1 MLAELFPYAHQVF
14 VVFTIIYLL
23 TILGIIAVVVSENR
37 NPVKSLAW
45 VTVLLLVPILG
56 MFLYVFFGRSLKSVH
71 MISRKNRRKLRNSA
85 NYTPV
90 DIDKLGLSN
99 ENMQEV
105 RLVDSLVEPHFFP
118 DNKID
123 VFTTGKEKFD
133 ALEKDLESATKYI
146 HLQYFIFEN
155 DNIGTKIKD
164 ILVRKAHEGVKVR
177 VIYDH
182 VGSFHFNMS
191 FFSDMKKEGIEV
203 YPFLKVTFPEFAN
216 RVNWRNHRKL
226 VVIDGRVG
234 YVGGMN
240 IADRYVTGEKG
251 QPAWRD
257 THLRIEGE
265 AVAGLQYSFAVDW
278 NFMNRELLKETT
290 VHFVPD
296 EEFSDGMQMMTGG
309 PTDLWNNLSFV
320 LLRAIGSAKRRVWIQ
335 TPYFLPNDS
344 LLKALQVASMSK
356 IDVQLMI
363 PRKPDSK
370 LLRYAT
376 YSYVKECLLAGIKI
390 FFYEASMLH
399 SKMVIVD
406 DDFVTTGSTNFDFRS
421 LEHNFECNVLIYGH
435 KFNSRMSAIF
445 EKDKENA
452 KHISLV
458 NWHRRPLGQKVLESL
473 SRLLSPIL

>member
-1 MLAELFPYAHQVF
+1 
-14 VVFTIIYLL
+14 
-23 TILGIIAVVVSENR
+23 
-37 NPVKSLAW
+37 
-45 VTVLLLVPILG
+45 
-56 MFLYVFFGRSLKSVH
+56 
-71 MISRKNRRKLRNSA
+71 
-85 NYTPV
+85 
-90 DIDKLGLSN
+90 
-99 ENMQEV
+99 
-105 RLVDSLVEPHFFP
+105 
-118 DNKID
+118 
-123 VFTTGKEKFD
+123 
-133 ALEKDLESATKYI
+133 
-146 HLQYFIFEN
+146 
-155 DNIGTKIKD
+155 
-164 ILVRKAHEGVKVR
+164 
-177 VIYDH
+177 
-182 VGSFHFNMS
+182 
-191 FFSDMKKEGIEV
+191 MKKEGIEV

-240 IADRYVTGEKG
+240 IADRYVTGENG

-257 THLRIEGE
+257 THLPIEGE

-290 VHFVPD
+290 VHFVPN

-344 LLKALQVASMSK
+344 LLKALQVASLSK

-376 YSYVKECLLAGIKI
+376 YSYVKECLLAGIKV

-421 LEHNFECNVLIYGH
+421 LEHNFECNVLVYGRN
-435 KFNSRMSAIF
+435 FNSRMSAIF
-445 EKDKENA
+445 EDDKENA
-452 KHISLV
+452 KRISLV
-458 NWHRRPLGQKVLESL
+458 NWHRRPLGQKVLESM

>member
-1 MLAELFPYAHQVF
+1 M
-14 VVFTIIYLL
+14 
-23 TILGIIAVVVSENR
+23 N
-37 NPVKSLAW
+37 
-45 VTVLLLVPILG
+45 
-56 MFLYVFFGRSLKSVH
+56 
-71 MISRKNRRKLRNSA
+71 
-85 NYTPV
+85 
-90 DIDKLGLSN
+90 
-99 ENMQEV
+99 
-105 RLVDSLVEPHFFP
+105 
-118 DNKID
+118 
-123 VFTTGKEKFD
+123 
-133 ALEKDLESATKYI
+133 
-146 HLQYFIFEN
+146 IFEN
-155 DNIGTKIKD
+155 
-164 ILVRKAHEGVKVR
+164 
-177 VIYDH
+177 Y
-182 VGSFHFNMS
+182 
-191 FFSDMKKEGIEV
+191 IEV

-290 VHFVPD
+290 VHFKPD
-296 EEFSDGMQMMTGG
+296 ESFTDGMQIMTGG
-309 PTDLWNNLSFV
+309 PNDLWKNLSFV
-320 LLRAIGSAKRRVWIQ
+320 LLRAIGSAKRRVWVQ

-344 LLKALQVASMSK
+344 LLKALQVASLSK

-390 FFYEASMLH
+390 FFYETSMLH
-399 SKMVIVD
+399 SKTVIVD

-421 LEHNFECNVLIYGH
+421 LEHNFECNVLVYGQ
-435 KFNSRMSAIF
+435 KFNSRMAAIF

-458 NWHRRPLGQKVLESL
+458 NWHRRPLGQKVLESM

>member
-1 MLAELFPYAHQVF
+1 MLAEIFPYAHQVF
-14 VVFTIIYLL
+14 VVFTIIYFL
-23 TILGIIAVVVSENR
+23 TILGIIGVVVSENR

-56 MFLYVFFGRSLKSVH
+56 MFIYVFFGRSLKSVH

-90 DIDKLGLSN
+90 DVDSLGLSE
-99 ENMQEV
+99 ENLEEV
-105 RLVDSLVEPHFFP
+105 RLVDSLVEPHYFP

-123 VFTTGKEKFD
+123 IFTNGRDKFA
-133 ALEKDLESATKYI
+133 ALERDLESAKEYI

-155 DNIGTKIKD
+155 DNIGSKIRD

-182 VGSFHFNMS
+182 VGSFHFDMS
-191 FFSDMKKEGIEV
+191 FFSNMKKEGIEV

-240 IADRYVTGEKG
+240 IADRYVSGEKG
-251 QPAWRD
+251 RPAWRD

-290 VHFVPD
+290 VHFGSGK
-296 EEFSDGMQMMTGG
+296 EFADGMQIMTGG
-309 PTDLWNNLSFV
+309 PNSLWSNLSFV
-320 LLRAIGSAKRRVWIQ
+320 LLRAIGSAKRRVLIQ

-344 LLKALQVASMSK
+344 LLKALQVASLSK
-356 IDVQLMI
+356 IDVQLMV

-376 YSYVKECLLAGIKI
+376 YSYVKECLLAGMKI
-390 FFYEASMLH
+390 YFYEASMLH
-399 SKMVIVD
+399 SKMVVVD

-421 LEHNFECNVLIYGH
+421 LEHNFECNVLVYG
-435 KFNSRMSAIF
+435 KNFNSRMADIF
-445 EKDKENA
+445 ERDKEKA
-452 KHISLV
+452 RRISLV
-458 NWHRRPLGQKVLESL
+458 SWHRRPLGQKVLESL

>member
-1 MLAELFPYAHQVF
+1 MLAEIFPYAHQVF
-14 VVFTIIYLL
+14 VVFTIIYFL
-23 TILGIIAVVVSENR
+23 TILGIIGVVVSENR

-56 MFLYVFFGRSLKSVH
+56 MFIYVFFGRSLKSVH

-90 DIDKLGLSN
+90 DVDSLGLSE
-99 ENMQEV
+99 ENLEEV
-105 RLVDSLVEPHFFP
+105 RLVDSLVEPHYFP

-123 VFTTGKEKFD
+123 IFTNGHDKFA
-133 ALEKDLESATKYI
+133 ALERDLESAKEYI

-155 DNIGTKIKD
+155 DKIGSKIRD

-182 VGSFHFNMS
+182 VGSFHFDMS
-191 FFSDMKKEGIEV
+191 FFSNMKKEGIEV

-240 IADRYVTGEKG
+240 IADRYVSGEKG
-251 QPAWRD
+251 RPAWRD

-290 VHFVPD
+290 VHFGSGK
-296 EEFSDGMQMMTGG
+296 EFADGMQIMTGG
-309 PTDLWNNLSFV
+309 PNSLWSNLSFV
-320 LLRAIGSAKRRVWIQ
+320 LLRAIGSAKRRVLIQ

-344 LLKALQVASMSK
+344 LLKALQVASLSK
-356 IDVQLMI
+356 IDVQLMV

-376 YSYVKECLLAGIKI
+376 YSYVKECLLAGMKI
-390 FFYEASMLH
+390 YFYEASMLH
-399 SKMVIVD
+399 SKMVVVD

-421 LEHNFECNVLIYGH
+421 LEHNFECNVLVYG
-435 KFNSRMSAIF
+435 KNFNSRMADIF
-445 EKDKENA
+445 ERDKENA
-452 KHISLV
+452 RRISLV
-458 NWHRRPLGQKVLESL
+458 SWHRRPLGQKVLESL

>member
-1 MLAELFPYAHQVF
+1 MLAEIFPYAHQVF
-14 VVFTIIYLL
+14 VVFTIIYFL
-23 TILGIIAVVVSENR
+23 TILGIIGVVVSENR

-56 MFLYVFFGRSLKSVH
+56 MFIYVFFGRSLKSVH

-90 DIDKLGLSN
+90 DVDSLGLSE
-99 ENMQEV
+99 ENLEEV
-105 RLVDSLVEPHFFP
+105 RLVDSLVEPHYFP

-123 VFTTGKEKFD
+123 IFTNGRDKFA
-133 ALEKDLESATKYI
+133 ALERDLESAKEYI

-155 DNIGTKIKD
+155 DNIGSKIRD

-182 VGSFHFNMS
+182 VGSFHFDMS
-191 FFSDMKKEGIEV
+191 FFSNMKKEGIEV

-240 IADRYVTGEKG
+240 IADRYVSGEKG
-251 QPAWRD
+251 RPAWRD

-290 VHFVPD
+290 VHFGSGK
-296 EEFSDGMQMMTGG
+296 EFADGMQIMTGG
-309 PTDLWNNLSFV
+309 PNSLWSNLSFV
-320 LLRAIGSAKRRVWIQ
+320 LLRAIGSAKRRVLIQ

-344 LLKALQVASMSK
+344 LLKALQVASLSK
-356 IDVQLMI
+356 IDVQLMV

-376 YSYVKECLLAGIKI
+376 YSYVKECLLAGMKI
-390 FFYEASMLH
+390 YFYEASMLH
-399 SKMVIVD
+399 SKMVVVD

-421 LEHNFECNVLIYGH
+421 LEHNFECNVLVYG
-435 KFNSRMSAIF
+435 KNFNGRMAEIF
-445 EKDKENA
+445 ERDKENA
-452 KHISLV
+452 RRISLV
-458 NWHRRPLGQKVLESL
+458 SWHRRPLGQKVLESL

>member
-1 MLAELFPYAHQVF
+1 MLAVIFPYAHQVF
-14 VVFTIIYLL
+14 VVFTIIYFL
-23 TILGIIAVVVSENR
+23 TILGIIGVVVSENR

-56 MFLYVFFGRSLKSVH
+56 MFIYVFFGRSLKSVH

-90 DIDKLGLSN
+90 DVDSLGLSE
-99 ENMQEV
+99 ENLEEV
-105 RLVDSLVEPHFFP
+105 RLVDSLVEPHYFP

-123 VFTTGKEKFD
+123 IFTNGRDKFA
-133 ALEKDLESATKYI
+133 ALERDLESAKEYI

-155 DNIGTKIKD
+155 DKIGSKIRD

-182 VGSFHFNMS
+182 VGSFHFDMS
-191 FFSDMKKEGIEV
+191 FFSNMKKEGIEV

-240 IADRYVTGEKG
+240 IADRYVSGEKG
-251 QPAWRD
+251 RPAWRD

-290 VHFVPD
+290 VHFGSGK
-296 EEFSDGMQMMTGG
+296 EFADGMQIMTGG
-309 PTDLWNNLSFV
+309 PNSLWSNLSFV
-320 LLRAIGSAKRRVWIQ
+320 LLRAIGSAKRRVLIQ

-344 LLKALQVASMSK
+344 LLKALQVASLSK
-356 IDVQLMI
+356 IDVQLMV

-376 YSYVKECLLAGIKI
+376 YSYVKECLLAGMKI
-390 FFYEASMLH
+390 YFYEASMLH
-399 SKMVIVD
+399 SKMVVVD

-421 LEHNFECNVLIYGH
+421 LEHNFECNVLVYG
-435 KFNSRMSAIF
+435 KNFNSRMADIF
-445 EKDKENA
+445 ERDKEKA
-452 KHISLV
+452 RRISLV
-458 NWHRRPLGQKVLESL
+458 SWHRRPLGQKVLESL